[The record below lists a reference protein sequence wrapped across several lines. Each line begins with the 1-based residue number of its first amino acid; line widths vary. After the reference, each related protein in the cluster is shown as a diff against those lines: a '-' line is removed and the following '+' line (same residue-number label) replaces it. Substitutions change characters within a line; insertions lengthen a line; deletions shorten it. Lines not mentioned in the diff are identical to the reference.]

1 MDTEDGLLVP
11 VVKGADKKNLLQ
23 ITKEL
28 NDLAEKARS
37 RKLDLMDMKGGS
49 FTITNYGSISGTYGT
64 PVINPGESAILGLG
78 RACDRVVLVNNKPE
92 NRKVLPVSL
101 TFDHQILDGAE
112 AARFLQSLKAILK
125 D

>member
-1 MDTEDGLLVP
+1 VP
-11 VVKGADKKNLLQ
+11 VVKGADKKELLQ

-28 NDLAEKARS
+28 NDLAEKARN

-78 RACDRVVLVNNKPE
+78 RAFNRVVLINGKVE

-112 AARFLQSLKAILK
+112 AARFLHDLKELLEK
-125 D
+125 